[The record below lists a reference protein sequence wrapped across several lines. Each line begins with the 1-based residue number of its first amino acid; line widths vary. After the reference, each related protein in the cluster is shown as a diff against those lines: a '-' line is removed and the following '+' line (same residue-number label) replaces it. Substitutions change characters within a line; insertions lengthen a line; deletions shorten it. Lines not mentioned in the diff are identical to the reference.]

1 MDLDLVINIIEEK
14 SYLGLFVWLWFGLFV
29 FPVPNEVTLMT
40 IGLASSMGALNPFAA
55 FIVAYIGIL
64 AAFTT
69 TYTLGRL
76 IGTRII
82 EFLEKRKRFA
92 AKIESSMKMMERYHA
107 FSLLLSCFIPGARY
121 LIPLLY
127 GSGRLPFRTFAFF
140 AYSGAFVW
148 VLIMFVLGY
157 LFEDKMKFIMKYS
170 EEMSVFVLLAAVVA
184 VGILINRRKK
194 IKNIN
199 AKKKAI
205 GTEGAIL
212 NERRQE

>member
-14 SYLGLFVWLWFGLFV
+14 SYLGLLLWIWFGLFV

-40 IGLASSMGALNPFAA
+40 IGLASSMGALNPFIA

-64 AAFTT
+64 AAFTS
-69 TYTLGRL
+69 TYILGRL

-92 AKIESSMKMMERYHA
+92 NKIKSSMKMMEKYHA

-127 GSGRLPFRTFAFF
+127 GSSRLPFRTFAFF

-148 VLIMFVLGY
+148 VLILFMLGY
-157 LFEDKMKFIMKYS
+157 LFEEKMNFIMKYS
-170 EEMSVFVLLAAVVA
+170 EEMSVLALLAAVTIVA
-184 VGILINRRKK
+184 AIIILRRKK
-194 IKNIN
+194 MKRVS
-199 AKKKAI
+199 AEDQI
-205 GTEGAIL
+205 GKESGIL

>member
-92 AKIESSMKMMERYHA
+92 AKIESSMKMMEKYHA
-107 FSLLLSCFIPGARY
+107 FSLLLSCFLPGARY

-127 GSGRLPFRTFAFF
+127 GSSRLPFRTFAFF

-157 LFEDKMKFIMKYS
+157 LFDDKMKFIMKYS
-170 EEMSVFVLLAAVVA
+170 EEMSVFILLAAA
-184 VGILINRRKK
+184 VSVGLLINRRKK
-194 IKNIN
+194 LKNIN
-199 AKKKAI
+199 AQKAI